1 MNDMSQND
9 WKNRLNVVYSTNPD
23 YRYETDGTEQAP
35 TLPPHKQDL
44 RITLDKRQRAGKQ
57 VTLIAGFRGSEED
70 LKELGKALKS
80 RCGVGGSAKDGEII
94 IQGDFRAKV
103 LALLTEAGYRARI
116 I

>member
-9 WKNRLNVVYSTNPD
+9 WKHRLNVVYSTDPD
-23 YRYETDGTEQAP
+23 YRYETEEQEASP
-35 TLPPHKQDL
+35 AVPPHKQNL

-57 VTLIAGFRGSEED
+57 VTLVVGFRGSEED
-70 LKELGKALKS
+70 LRELGRTLKA

-103 LALLTEAGYRARI
+103 LELLTEAGYKARI
-116 I
+116 V